1 MNYDRFL
8 IMNTQSAPATVWC
21 EMERKR
27 KGTRPLI
34 DLTTIEIE
42 EEKTPQFEDFME
54 REDK

>member
-54 REDK
+54 CEDK